1 VASRTLLL
9 VPLTLA
15 FVATP
20 PLAPLFG
27 SPAQSV
33 KRSKS
38 DRDIDAIG
46 HRDVMHRQDPK
57 FIGSPEKEKERGAAE
72 AALVQRSTKVIHD
85 PALTGYLATLA
96 QNLARNSDAQ
106 MPITVTLIDS
116 DEVNAC
122 TSPGGYQYVTRGLL
136 LQLEG
141 EGELAAVLAHGIAHT
156 VLHTPTM
163 QRIRAVLMQLPGV
176 SPVQNSAF
184 TWFTCTSPAFGTPHA
199 MGGAYEFD
207 ADYFGVQYL
216 YKAGYDSD
224 SYVDFVQRVWPANP
238 SSGHLSDS
246 LSPFPP
252 VTQRIRE
259 LRREIVEILP
269 QRGEATVSTSAFEEF
284 KEHLHSWQML
294 HPEPKLPILRRA
306 KTDE

>member
-1 VASRTLLL
+1 
-9 VPLTLA
+9 
-15 FVATP
+15 
-20 PLAPLFG
+20 
-27 SPAQSV
+27 
-33 KRSKS
+33 
-38 DRDIDAIG
+38 
-46 HRDVMHRQDPK
+46 MHRQDPK
-57 FIGSPEKEKERGAAE
+57 FFGSPEKEKERGAAE
-72 AALVQRSTKVIHD
+72 AALLQRSTKVIHD

-116 DEVNAC
+116 NEVNAC

-199 MGGAYEFD
+199 MSGAYEFD

-216 YKAGYDSD
+216 YKTGYDPD
-224 SYVDFVQRVWPANP
+224 CYVRFVQRIWPAHPVSAVVLSRFPP
-238 SSGHLSDS
+238 SSERVKALHG
-246 LSPFPP
+246 
-252 VTQRIRE
+252 
-259 LRREIVEILP
+259 EIADILP
-269 QRGEATVSTSAFEEF
+269 QRGETTVSTSAFEEF
-284 KEHLHSWQML
+284 EEHLHIWQTE
-294 HPEPKLPILRRA
+294 HPEPQQPVLRRVD
-306 KTDE
+306 TDE